1 MVELLLK
8 HNADINALG
17 YQNNT
22 PLHEASLNKK
32 VECVKFLIANGASQ
46 GIRNAFGILAR
57 DFVKNVKEFE
67 NVFDAKFEMTPMM
80 TQRVNEIREVQ
91 LMNMATQQVSQMPST
106 YAKKTR
112 PKPDRKIV
120 LYPTSMSEDG
130 KVRLTQLASK
140 LSIQVAKSMN
150 DKGNKFN

>member
-22 PLHEASLNKK
+22 PLHEATLNKK

-91 LMNMATQQVSQMPST
+91 LMNMASQVSQMPSS

-112 PKPDRKIV
+112 PKPDKKIV
-120 LYPTSMSEDG
+120 LYPTGMNEDG
-130 KVRLTQLASK
+130 KVRLAQLASK
-140 LSIQVAKSMN
+140 LSLQVAKSMN
-150 DKGNKFN
+150 NTGN